1 MIRIQS
7 EQIKL
12 KKQYYITRLN
22 GVLKQLKL
30 TGIVTVKLGDEE
42 ESREL
47 NNTYRKKDYPTDVLS
62 FPLNEKLP
70 GGFYIGDIFICHP
83 IAVKQAEE
91 NGVSI
96 EEELLTL
103 MVHGILHLAGYDHEE
118 DDGEMLD
125 LQDTLLDAIEM

>member
-7 EQIKL
+7 EQVKL
-12 KKQYYITRLN
+12 KKQYYINRLN

-30 TGIVTVKLGDEE
+30 TGIVTVKIGDEE

-70 GGFYIGDIFICHP
+70 GGFYIGDIFICHS

-91 NGVSI
+91 NDVSI

-118 DDGEMLD
+118 DDGEMLEI
-125 LQDTLLDAIEM
+125 QDKLTDSIEM